1 MPTNSVL
8 TIHKQTVMVHPIIDK
23 YYSRNPNHFRSSAF
37 VQTKGLVANEKV
49 SARAPILPDLEGAH
63 GRTGVTVPLGARV
76 AGSPP
81 QRLSPLSTGGGG
93 TNGPLAQESGASSEF
108 SE

>member
-8 TIHKQTVMVHPIIDK
+8 TIHKQTVMVHPIVDK
-23 YYSRNPNHFRSSAF
+23 FYSRNPNHFRSSAF
-37 VQTKGLVANEKV
+37 VQTKGLIANEKV
-49 SARAPILPDLEGAH
+49 SARASILPDLEGAH
-63 GRTGVTVPLGARV
+63 GKAGITVPLGARV

-81 QRLSPLSTGGGG
+81 QRLSPLATGLRGA
-93 TNGPLAQESGASSEF
+93 NGLLGQESGASSEV